1 MLENKVKKF
10 FGRLLHFGFAG
21 GVICAG
27 GYAVIVLIEQGLT
40 WLQSG
45 KLLPASIA
53 GWLRSGF
60 GITDLKTESVGL
72 NKIIDWCLG
81 LHVAFLMMGIVVVCT
96 WVWKWGCRLAENA
109 ETEIRRRQSP
119 RASVL

>member
-1 MLENKVKKF
+1 MLEHKVKKF

-60 GITDLKTESVGL
+60 GITDLKTETVGL
-72 NKIIDWCLG
+72 QQNYRLVLRLTCCVFDDGNCRYLYMG
-81 LHVAFLMMGIVVVCT
+81 LEVGLQA
-96 WVWKWGCRLAENA
+96 R
-109 ETEIRRRQSP
+109 
-119 RASVL
+119 